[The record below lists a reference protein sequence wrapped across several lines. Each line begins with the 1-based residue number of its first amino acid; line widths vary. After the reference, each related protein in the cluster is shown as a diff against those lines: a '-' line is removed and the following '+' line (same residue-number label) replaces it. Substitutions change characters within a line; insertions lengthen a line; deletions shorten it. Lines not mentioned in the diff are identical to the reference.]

1 MTDEQEVSMDGELEG
16 SLVPKTTWLG
26 CSIQPV
32 SSETEEAEPE
42 AEAEIEAADEPGAEA
57 ETAAEAE
64 HKEEVNDLVEELRF
78 PEEFK
83 TIYPRDGGGYL

>member
-1 MTDEQEVSMDGELEG
+1 MDGELEG

-42 AEAEIEAADEPGAEA
+42 AEAEIEAADEPEAEA
-57 ETAAEAE
+57 DPTEAQPAAEAE
-64 HKEEVNDLVEELRF
+64 HTEEDKLLAHLQLNMITANNFIPSKVRQ
-78 PEEFK
+78 
-83 TIYPRDGGGYL
+83 I